1 MSSLNVLLVIFLSI
15 LTTVQPAL
23 YRYIPEDPEVFV
35 DCADRPEMNGINDWA
50 DFSDVDFSFDDEGII
65 HAMGT
70 AKILWDIE
78 QTDRVSVDI
87 ELKKY
92 ARGSWQQTF
101 LSVKV
106 IDLCREMRDT
116 NSIVYDSWSKHIIL
130 EEGEEIPCFGKDV
143 EYHHEPF
150 VVKAEGDVKGMNME
164 GRHKL
169 VLILHA
175 YDKNDRRKPNSI
187 CVEVPGEIVK
197 V

>member
-23 YRYIPEDPEVFV
+23 YRFICEDPNIFI
-35 DCADRPEMNGINDWA
+35 DCADRPEMSGINAWGDL
-50 DFSDVDFSFDDEGII
+50 SDMDISFDDEGII

-70 AKILWDIE
+70 GKILWDIE

-101 LSVKV
+101 LSVRA
-106 IDLCREMRDT
+106 IDLCKQMRNT
-116 NSIVYDSWSKHIIL
+116 NSIVYDSWSKHVIL
-130 EEGEEIPCFGKDV
+130 EEGEEIPCFGKGV
-143 EYHHEPF
+143 KYLHEPF
-150 VVKAEGDVKGMNME
+150 VVKAEGDVIGMNME

-169 VLILHA
+169 VFIFHA
-175 YDKNDRRKPNSI
+175 YDKNNRRKPNSI
-187 CVEVPGEIVK
+187 CVEIPGEILK